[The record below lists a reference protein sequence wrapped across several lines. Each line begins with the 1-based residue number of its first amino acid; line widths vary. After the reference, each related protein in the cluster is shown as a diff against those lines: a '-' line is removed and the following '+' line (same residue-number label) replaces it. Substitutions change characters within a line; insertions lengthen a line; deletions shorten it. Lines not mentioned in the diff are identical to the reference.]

1 MSKILPK
8 FTVRPALT
16 LQLVVIWCTPEII
29 PPNVDASSMDVG
41 WCRYSSVVIY
51 PESYACKK
59 SGRTVGKQ
67 AIFGLPIGSIGC
79 MVYLLTNLLRQLPA
93 NFQIAWILYLK
104 ANHVMVFFTNQSFGR
119 ISRITPDFQHY
130 THYTG
135 DTWGTCRCP
144 LDPVLLV
151 GSVPVAGVFFLSFF
165 FVSSMSASF
174 FSTSTT
180 SFKEKASNGKRLS
193 STKQVACR

>member
-1 MSKILPK
+1 M
-8 FTVRPALT
+8 
-16 LQLVVIWCTPEII
+16 
-29 PPNVDASSMDVG
+29 
-41 WCRYSSVVIY
+41 IY

-104 ANHVMVFFTNQSFGR
+104 VNHVMVFFTNQSFGR

-135 DTWGTCRCP
+135 DRRGTCRCP

-174 FSTSTT
+174 FPLPQHHSKRRHPT
-180 SFKEKASNGKRLS
+180 ANGCPQQSKLLVDSLELS
-193 STKQVACR
+193 KGTHSLKFSVLCNFC